1 MNDLTTSYFS
11 IEKSDKQPDGTLMV
25 YGKATDDSIDIDQQI
40 CDAAWLD
47 RAMPAWFKSGG
58 NIREQHSSIAAGVA
72 KEYEVKADGHYI
84 MAHVVDPVSVK
95 KVDAGV
101 LRGFSIGI
109 KSPRVVRDQKAA
121 NGRIIDG
128 QIVEVSLV
136 DRPANPNCQLVLA
149 KSVDGESSLI
159 QVEELTEIQKHGSH
173 NQSAHGRRGAGGG
186 AGGGGGANEKTQTE
200 KQKQAYNDA
209 NNLLADISE
218 QHNSSHIRQAKAE
231 HRAATIAMKVGNKPM
246 ARERAIAAADKIR
259 DGADSTTA
267 SYSTDTRI
275 KLSQSATKYESKMM
289 EAIGTDADVEKH
301 GSHNQSSHGRRGAGG
316 GAGGA
321 GGGFDAP
328 GRGGNTDSAGREIN
342 AQRDDQLVSKA
353 IDDTEDVY
361 NEIDNLSD
369 ENDPSFI
376 DNFSDD
382 DDMIIDESLDSLKE
396 AQQNLQNA
404 YDAPNMTK
412 HYDSL
417 ENAQVRLDETYD
429 ALKNADNRTLKSLA
443 DKVDDIGG
451 EVDSYLDV
459 LRGGEGEK
467 STKASIKKHGSH
479 NQSSH
484 GRRGAGGGAGGG
496 GAAVAGPKTP
506 PKVVNQAIDSAE
518 SRVDDAY
525 KEIVVGAG
533 PKPSTSSRVMNAAQM
548 RDDAS
553 SHIADAKSN
562 ITRGKESAAASS
574 LRNAADSLKDEPKF
588 NPARQGLRDL
598 ADQVESGFKKVP
610 NKSTNAE
617 LRKALQFA
625 LESLSLNKS
634 EENPMQDTVVELP
647 TEAVG
652 DLLKFDKTQYEAA
665 REALANLI
673 AVEAGEMR
681 EGHNEL
687 QSIAHLL
694 EAVAHLHA
702 WYEGEEAEGE
712 VMEEE
717 TIIERAADAEM
728 EKEVCKMCKKSEKM
742 CKCEGGY
749 KAAGDD
755 EVDAEKGAEPNP
767 VPSQETYA
775 TLQGTVIVQPT
786 ETPKS
791 AEAEEPVVEEA
802 PAEEPAVEET
812 PAEAPVEE
820 AVTED
825 SEAKTEVDAADVEA
839 IVEQVV
845 KSATESLRAEIA
857 SLVAAKEAALEKS
870 VGLESELAIAKSL
883 AVAGGPSRTVKPLS
897 TKINDNLTKA
907 AIYKA
912 KANATTDPVLAKG
925 YKQLAEEFFSK
936 ASDSDNK

>member
-1 MNDLTTSYFS
+1 MSQDLTTSYFS

-25 YGKATDDSIDIDQQI
+25 YGKATDDSVDIDQQI

-72 KEYEVKADGHYI
+72 KEYEAKADGHYI

-149 KSVDGESSLI
+149 KSVDGESSLV
-159 QVEELTEIQKHGSH
+159 QVEELTEEIVKHPGH
-173 NQSAHGRRGAGGG
+173 
-186 AGGGGGANEKTQTE
+186 
-200 KQKQAYNDA
+200 D
-209 NNLLADISE
+209 
-218 QHNSSHIRQAKAE
+218 
-231 HRAATIAMKVGNKPM
+231 
-246 ARERAIAAADKIR
+246 
-259 DGADSTTA
+259 
-267 SYSTDTRI
+267 
-275 KLSQSATKYESKMM
+275 
-289 EAIGTDADVEKH
+289 
-301 GSHNQSSHGRRGAGG
+301 QSSHGRGGGTAGGMGAPAAAGAAGGGSAGGKEGGKTSKAKAKKDLDDAENSMDEGYKDIVRGAG
-316 GAGGA
+316 
-321 GGGFDAP
+321 
-328 GRGGNTDSAGREIN
+328 
-342 AQRDDQLVSKA
+342 
-353 IDDTEDVY
+353 
-361 NEIDNLSD
+361 
-369 ENDPSFI
+369 PS
-376 DNFSDD
+376 
-382 DDMIIDESLDSLKE
+382 
-396 AQQNLQNA
+396 
-404 YDAPNMTK
+404 P
-412 HYDSL
+412 
-417 ENAQVRLDETYD
+417 
-429 ALKNADNRTLKSLA
+429 
-443 DKVDDIGG
+443 
-451 EVDSYLDV
+451 
-459 LRGGEGEK
+459 
-467 STKASIKKHGSH
+467 
-479 NQSSH
+479 SSN
-484 GRRGAGGGAGGG
+484 
-496 GAAVAGPKTP
+496 P
-506 PKVVNQAIDSAE
+506 
-518 SRVDDAY
+518 
-525 KEIVVGAG
+525 
-533 PKPSTSSRVMNAAQM
+533 RVMNAAQQ
-548 RDDAS
+548 RDDAINDLSDARS
-553 SHIADAKSN
+553 SIA
-562 ITRGKESAAASS
+562 RGNNAGAVSS
-574 LRNAADSLKDEPKF
+574 LNRAAGKLKGEAKFKPAADKLK
-588 NPARQGLRDL
+588 NL
-598 ADQVESGFKKVP
+598 ADNLKKNP
-610 NKSTNAE
+610 ISKSTDADY
-617 LRKALQFA
+617 RKALQSA
-625 LESLSLNKS
+625 LQSLSLNKS
-634 EENPMQDTVVELP
+634 EETPMKDSIVELP

-673 AVEAGEMR
+673 SIEAGEMK

-712 VMEEE
+712 VVEEE
-717 TIIERAADAEM
+717 TIIERAADAETK
-728 EKEVCKMCKKSEKM
+728 EKLCADCDKSYKM
-742 CKCEGGY
+742 CKCEGGF
-749 KAAGDD
+749 KAAK
-755 EVDAEKGAEPNP
+755 EEEADAEKGAEPNP

-775 TLQGTVIVQPT
+775 TLAGTVIVPPT

-791 AEAEEPVVEEA
+791 AEAEEVVVEEA
-802 PAEEPAVEET
+802 PIEEPAVEET
-812 PAEAPVEE
+812 PVEAPVEE

-883 AVAGGPSRTVKPLS
+883 AVAGGPSRTTKPLS

-925 YKQLAEEFFSK
+925 YKQLAEEFYSK
-936 ASDSDNK
+936 AADSTNN